1 MISNKISKFKIISL
15 IFTSS
20 TNVQISAQYKYC
32 NFKTRL
38 QTTLRGCL
46 LFGHILVSSN
56 CHLQKRQSKTYLCV
70 LSNLFSKCQSHR
82 KQSHICCI
90 FTFLHCAFSS
100 VSLNCL
106 PEKSHSHIGC
116 ICLTL
121 LHCALTNVSS
131 SPQLAR
137 KDAKSHWLHF
147 FDFSPLCVFKCV
159 LKALE

>member
-1 MISNKISKFKIISL
+1 MHSALHIITHL
-15 IFTSS
+15 GWW
-20 TNVQISAQYKYC
+20 TNSFEYLYLHLKRVYNSAWEDIYC
-32 NFKTRL
+32 FVLLELPSAEKAVANF
-38 QTTLRGCL
+38 
-46 LFGHILVSSN
+46 
-56 CHLQKRQSKTYLCV
+56 YLCV

-82 KQSHICCI
+82 KQSHICCS

-131 SPQLAR
+131 SPQLAW